1 MDSDNGM
8 VTVVALVAWSL
19 MFWAVLLLAQGVGVW
34 VPGV

>member
-1 MDSDNGM
+1 MDSNSEV
-8 VTVVALVAWSL
+8 VTLVALVAWAL